1 MKNID
6 ELKDYF
12 ITKVKNSG
20 GEVNQIDKNTL
31 IIKIKPYDAKE
42 DGTYDGYIA
51 SMLAY
56 YLKFRIDFE
65 NNTIKP
71 ILPNVIIDEGEPEEE
86 PTLGYILRTAICK
99 MYIDSAN
106 EVKFEDWHNLKFI
119 GKYYFWL
126 VDGDYNID
134 DITPENE
141 DYLIESQD
149 KTNIEYVFIDYFPEL
164 KHIFSIL
171 DK

>member
-6 ELKDYF
+6 ELKNYF

-20 GEVNQIDKNTL
+20 GEVNQIDKNIL

-42 DGTYDGYIA
+42 DGTYNGHIT
-51 SMLAY
+51 SMLSY

-71 ILPNVIIDEGEPEEE
+71 ILPNIIIDEGEPEEDE
-86 PTLGYILRTAICK
+86 IVGFRTAIFK
-99 MYIDSAN
+99 IYIDSAN

-126 VDGDYNID
+126 IDGNYNID
-134 DITPENE
+134 DITPESYESESNNE
-141 DYLIESQD
+141 
-149 KTNIEYVFIDYFPEL
+149 TNTEYVFIDYFPEL
-164 KHIFSIL
+164 KHIFNIL